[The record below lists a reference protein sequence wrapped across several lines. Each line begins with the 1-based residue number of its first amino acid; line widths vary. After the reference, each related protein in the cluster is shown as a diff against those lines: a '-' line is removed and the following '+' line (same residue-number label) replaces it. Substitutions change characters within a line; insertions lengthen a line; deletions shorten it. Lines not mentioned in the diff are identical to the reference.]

1 MMMLDKRERETLIKM
16 KLETRLFSGTSLQS
30 SLNRTEKSLVNR
42 LSQQV
47 RELQETL
54 NVSREA
60 AELKHPELANSDESG
75 NFADSSSRHVFESH
89 PFSIPLQCT
98 LKERNPSWEPVPV
111 PPHWCWLLHLKKAIV
126 SLR

>member
-1 MMMLDKRERETLIKM
+1 M
-16 KLETRLFSGTSLQS
+16 FF
-30 SLNRTEKSLVNR
+30 
-42 LSQQV
+42 
-47 RELQETL
+47 
-54 NVSREA
+54 REA

-75 NFADSSSRHVFESH
+75 PMFTSVLTRNHVSGVNLTSRNFADSSSRHVFESH

-111 PPHWCWLLHLKKAIV
+111 PPHWRRLPHLKKAIV